1 MNKKVLFSRERGQ
14 SMTELALI
22 LVFILLLL
30 AGVVDLGR
38 AFFTYMALRE
48 AAQEGALYGSTNPT
62 DDANIETRARNASNL
77 LQDLSSDP
85 NADTSVTVTI
95 TGDACTGNA
104 ITVTVSYDNFPITMP
119 FIGSFVGSQT
129 IPISASITDTI
140 LSPSCE

>member
-95 TGDACTGNA
+95 TGGACTGNA